1 MLQVFAKSASPV
13 SLVLLLLLLLLHL
26 NMASHPA
33 AAAAADAHADGTG
46 QILARLGATLNR
58 VHSDVYVCH
67 VCCCCCCC
75 CCQANIHSDGRY
87 GFIEFRSA
95 EYATAALELNGQINL
110 MNQSLQIGRPAS
122 YVDPN
127 KVSRWYTCSC

>member
-1 MLQVFAKSASPV
+1 MLGGVRFGGGGRGCACGGGEGI
-13 SLVLLLLLLLLHL
+13 
-26 NMASHPA
+26 A
-33 AAAAADAHADGTG
+33 AGG
-46 QILARLGATLNR
+46 QRY
-58 VHSDVYVCH
+58 SDCD
-67 VCCCCCCC
+67 CCCCC

-95 EYATAALELNGQINL
+95 EYASAALELNGQINL

-127 KVSRWYTCSC
+127 KVSWCWDT